1 MESICEILLDRKKRL
16 EAEKQKIQVSKMQFY
31 ERHKQDEID
40 KEDLSKKLKNTE
52 QEIVIITDKIKEN
65 TSSGHNLNVDK
76 LRFGNLRKEMEKMDK
91 KDEIMLVNQE
101 SLAEKIY
108 IIRGQKVMLDFE
120 LAEIYG
126 YETKNF
132 NRQVKNNIE
141 KFEGEDFMFRLT
153 TYEVEELS
161 RCKNFTLNRGTGRG
175 SNIKYNPY
183 VFTEQGIYMLM
194 TVLKGD
200 LAVRQSRALIR
211 TFKQMKD
218 YIVENQGLI
227 GQREFLQLSM
237 QITNNVIEMQDL
249 RRDLMNVEDKV
260 AGLVDNL
267 GSVVHKSELS
277 ELIFDLSN
285 PQLKYGFLLLNGEPI
300 EANLAYKEIYS
311 IAKKSIYIVDNYIGV
326 KTLVLLKDIPSSVEI
341 IIFSDNVGKGLHTLE
356 YQDFCKEYPFRKIK
370 FQKSGGEF
378 HDRYIIIDWN
388 TDKQRI
394 YHCGAS
400 SKDAGQR
407 ITTISE
413 VVDLVVYADLINKL
427 LKNPILKLKQSKK
440 S

>member
-1 MESICEILLDRKKRL
+1 
-16 EAEKQKIQVSKMQFY
+16 
-31 ERHKQDEID
+31 
-40 KEDLSKKLKNTE
+40 
-52 QEIVIITDKIKEN
+52 
-65 TSSGHNLNVDK
+65 
-76 LRFGNLRKEMEKMDK
+76 MEKMDK

-126 YETKNF
+126 YETKRF
-132 NRQVKNNIE
+132 NEQVKNNIE
-141 KFEGEDFMFRLT
+141 KFDDDFRFQLT
-153 TYEVEELS
+153 KEEWENLRS
-161 RCKNFTLNRGTGRG
+161 KISTSKSETGSGGRRY
-175 SNIKYNPY
+175 SPY
-183 VFTEQGIYMLM
+183 VFSEAGIYMLM
-194 TVLKGD
+194 TVLKGE
-200 LAVRQSRALIR
+200 LAVKQSKALIR

-237 QITNNVIEMQDL
+237 QITSNVVEMQDL

-267 GSVVHKSELS
+267 GNVVHKSELS
-277 ELIFDLSN
+277 ELILDLSN

-300 EANLAYKEIYS
+300 EANLAYKDIYS

-341 IIFSDNVGKGLHTLE
+341 TIFSDNVGKGLHTLE

-413 VVDLVVYADLINKL
+413 VVDQVVYADLINKL
-427 LKNPILKLKQSKK
+427 LKNPILKLK
-440 S
+440 